1 MQTCQLCI
9 GHSIIGPWRLT
20 DNYMASFPET
30 FRFGEFAGSLLWLV
44 FWIIVI
50 VTLVGL
56 PLIFI
61 VLFYVPLPEIDGEVL
76 TPYLF
81 LTSILYPQSMVPV
94 IETLLDSTLFKV
106 AVFPGFTYGALIAA
120 ATIFIER
127 KFLAKMQ
134 LIVGPLYAGKIEG
147 ILQLMADG
155 LKLLS
160 KEIIVPSGA
169 DKIIFWAAPIAFVA
183 TAAAV
188 IAVIP
193 AAPGWV
199 VADIDV
205 GLLAVFAI
213 LGFFPLIALLFSWAS
228 NSKYPFIGG
237 LRALHQMI
245 AFEIPFILSALS
257 VVLLSGTLNLT
268 DVVESQIQSYWFILF
283 LPISAFVF
291 YISSLA
297 ELERVPFDLPEAEAE
312 IVAGWL
318 TETSGMIYGLIQLGT
333 YIKLYALA
341 ALFVVLFL
349 GGWAGPQIFP
359 AQIMPESEETI
370 IPVIYDAT
378 IANAI
383 FWFTLKTFGIILL
396 MLLPRGISPRIRI
409 DILLHTGWY
418 KLIVLAFINMFI
430 DVALIYGGVLGPGG
444 LLVR

>member
-1 MQTCQLCI
+1 
-9 GHSIIGPWRLT
+9 
-20 DNYMASFPET
+20 MATAPKD
-30 FRFGEFAGSLLWLV
+30 FRFGNFVGSLIQLI
-44 FWIIVI
+44 FWILII
-50 VTLVGL
+50 VTLIGL

-61 VLFYVPLPEIDGEVL
+61 ILFYVPLPPVNGEVL

-81 LTSILYPQSMVPV
+81 FSMMVDPSR
-94 IETLLDSTLFKV
+94 TLPIIKFLIHTDLFRV
-106 AVFPGFTYGALIAA
+106 AVFPGFTYAALLGA

-134 LIVGPLYAGKIEG
+134 LRIGPLYAGKIEG
-147 ILQLMADG
+147 ILQLIADG
-155 LKLLS
+155 LKLIS

-169 DKIIFWAAPIAFVA
+169 DKLIFWAAPVAFVV
-183 TAAAV
+183 TSAAV
-188 IAVIP
+188 IALIP
-193 AAPGWV
+193 VAPGWV
-199 VADIDV
+199 VANLDV
-205 GLLAVFAI
+205 GIIAVFAF

-257 VVLLSGTLNLT
+257 VVILAGSLNLT
-268 DVVESQIQSYWFILF
+268 DITVAQNSYWFILF

-297 ELERVPFDLPEAEAE
+297 ELERIPFDLPEAESE

-333 YIKLYALA
+333 YVKLYALA
-341 ALFVVLFL
+341 ALFVTLFL

-359 AQIMPESEETI
+359 AEIMPGYTG
-370 IPVIYDAT
+370 VKIYNAIT
-378 IANAI
+378 VNAI
-383 FWFTLKTFGIILL
+383 FWFTLKTLGMIMLI
-396 MLLPRGISPRIRI
+396 LLPRGINPRIRI

-418 KLIVLAFINMFI
+418 KLIVLAFINIF
-430 DVALIYGGVLGPGG
+430 VALTLVYSGILGPGG
-444 LLVR
+444 LLPT

>member
-1 MQTCQLCI
+1 V
-9 GHSIIGPWRLT
+9 
-20 DNYMASFPET
+20 N
-30 FRFGEFAGSLLWLV
+30 
-44 FWIIVI
+44 
-50 VTLVGL
+50 
-56 PLIFI
+56 
-61 VLFYVPLPEIDGEVL
+61 GEVL

-81 LTSILYPQSMVPV
+81 FSMMVDPTRT
-94 IETLLDSTLFKV
+94 IPIIKFLIHTDLFRV
-106 AVFPGFTYGALIAA
+106 AVFPGFTYAALLAA

-134 LIVGPLYAGKIEG
+134 LRIGPLYAGKIEG
-147 ILQLMADG
+147 ILQLIADG
-155 LKLLS
+155 LKLIS

-169 DKIIFWAAPIAFVA
+169 DKPIFWTAPVAFVV

-188 IAVIP
+188 VALIP

-199 VADIDV
+199 VADLDV
-205 GLLAVFAI
+205 GIIAIFAF

-257 VVLLSGTLNLT
+257 VVVLSGSLNLT
-268 DVVESQIQSYWFILF
+268 DIANAQHPYWFVLF

-297 ELERVPFDLPEAEAE
+297 ELERIPFDLPEAESE

-333 YIKLYALA
+333 YVKLYALA
-341 ALFVVLFL
+341 ALFVILFL
-349 GGWAGPQIFP
+349 GGWSGPQIFP
-359 AQIMPESEETI
+359 EEI
-370 IPVIYDAT
+370 IPGYTGDKIYNAAT
-378 IANAI
+378 INAI
-383 FWFTLKTFGIILL
+383 FWFTVKTLGMIMLI
-396 MLLPRGISPRIRI
+396 LLPRGINPRIRI

-418 KLIVLAFINMFI
+418 KLIVLAFINIF
-430 DVALIYGGVLGPGG
+430 VALSLVYGGILGPGG
-444 LLVR
+444 LLSA

>member
-1 MQTCQLCI
+1 MSTA
-9 GHSIIGPWRLT
+9 PK
-20 DNYMASFPET
+20 D
-30 FRFGEFAGSLLWLV
+30 FRFGNFVGSLIQLI
-44 FWIIVI
+44 FWILII
-50 VTLVGL
+50 VTLIGL

-61 VLFYVPLPEIDGEVL
+61 ILFYVPLPPVNGEVL

-81 LTSILYPQSMVPV
+81 FSMMVDPSR
-94 IETLLDSTLFKV
+94 TLPIIKFLIHTDLFRV
-106 AVFPGFTYGALIAA
+106 AVFPGFTYAALLGA

-134 LIVGPLYAGKIEG
+134 LRIGPLYAGKIEG
-147 ILQLMADG
+147 ILQLIADG
-155 LKLLS
+155 LKLIS

-169 DKIIFWAAPIAFVA
+169 DKLIFWAAPVAFVV

-188 IAVIP
+188 IALIP
-193 AAPGWV
+193 VAPGWV
-199 VADIDV
+199 VANLDV
-205 GLLAVFAI
+205 GIIAVFAF

-257 VVLLSGTLNLT
+257 VVILAGSLNLT
-268 DVVESQIQSYWFILF
+268 DITVAQNSYWFILF

-297 ELERVPFDLPEAEAE
+297 ELERIPFDLPEAESE

-333 YIKLYALA
+333 YVKLYALA
-341 ALFVVLFL
+341 ALFVTLFL

-359 AQIMPESEETI
+359 AEIMPGYTG
-370 IPVIYDAT
+370 VKIYNAIT
-378 IANAI
+378 VNAI
-383 FWFTLKTFGIILL
+383 FWFTLKTLGMIMLI
-396 MLLPRGISPRIRI
+396 LLPRGINPRIRI

-418 KLIVLAFINMFI
+418 KLIVLAFINIF
-430 DVALIYGGVLGPGG
+430 VALTLVYSGILGPGG
-444 LLVR
+444 LLPT

>member
-1 MQTCQLCI
+1 LATA
-9 GHSIIGPWRLT
+9 PK
-20 DNYMASFPET
+20 D
-30 FRFGEFAGSLLWLV
+30 FRFGNFVGSLIQLI
-44 FWIIVI
+44 FWILII
-50 VTLVGL
+50 VTLIGL

-61 VLFYVPLPEIDGEVL
+61 ILFYVPLPPVNGEVL

-81 LTSILYPQSMVPV
+81 FSMMVDPSR
-94 IETLLDSTLFKV
+94 TLPIIKFLIHTDLFRV
-106 AVFPGFTYGALIAA
+106 AVFPGFTYAALLGA

-134 LIVGPLYAGKIEG
+134 LRIGPLYAGKIEG
-147 ILQLMADG
+147 ILQLIADG
-155 LKLLS
+155 LKLIS

-169 DKIIFWAAPIAFVA
+169 DKLIFWAAPVAFVV
-183 TAAAV
+183 TSAAV
-188 IAVIP
+188 ISLIP
-193 AAPGWV
+193 VAPGWV
-199 VADIDV
+199 VANLDV
-205 GLLAVFAI
+205 GIIAVFAF

-257 VVLLSGTLNLT
+257 VVILAGSLNLT
-268 DVVESQIQSYWFILF
+268 DITVAQNSYWFILF

-297 ELERVPFDLPEAEAE
+297 ELERIPFDLPEAESE

-333 YIKLYALA
+333 YVKLYALA
-341 ALFVVLFL
+341 ALFVTLFL

-359 AQIMPESEETI
+359 AEIMPGYTG
-370 IPVIYDAT
+370 VKIYNAIT
-378 IANAI
+378 VNAI
-383 FWFTLKTFGIILL
+383 FWFTLKTLGMIMLI
-396 MLLPRGISPRIRI
+396 LLPRGINPRIRI

-418 KLIVLAFINMFI
+418 KLIVLAFINIF
-430 DVALIYGGVLGPGG
+430 VALALVYSGILGPGG
-444 LLVR
+444 ILPT

>member
-1 MQTCQLCI
+1 
-9 GHSIIGPWRLT
+9 
-20 DNYMASFPET
+20 MATAPKD
-30 FRFGEFAGSLLWLV
+30 FRFGNFVGSVIQLILWIL
-44 FWIIVI
+44 VI
-50 VTLVGL
+50 VTLIGL

-61 VLFYVPLPEIDGEVL
+61 ILFYVPLPPVNDEVL

-81 LTSILYPQSMVPV
+81 FSMMVDPTRTVP
-94 IETLLDSTLFKV
+94 IINFLIHTDLFRV
-106 AVFPGFTYGALIAA
+106 AVFPGFTYAALLAA

-134 LIVGPLYAGKIEG
+134 LRIGPLYAGKIEG
-147 ILQLMADG
+147 ILQLIADG
-155 LKLLS
+155 LKLIS

-169 DKIIFWAAPIAFVA
+169 DKLIFWAAPVAFVV
-183 TAAAV
+183 TSAAV
-188 IAVIP
+188 VSLIP

-199 VADIDV
+199 VADLDV
-205 GLLAVFAI
+205 GIIAVFAF

-257 VVLLSGTLNLT
+257 VVILAGSLNLT
-268 DVVESQIQSYWFILF
+268 DIAEAQYPYWFILF

-297 ELERVPFDLPEAEAE
+297 ELERIPFDLPEAESE

-333 YIKLYALA
+333 YVKLYALA
-341 ALFVVLFL
+341 ALFVILFL

-359 AQIMPESEETI
+359 EEI
-370 IPVIYDAT
+370 IPGYTGDKIYNAT
-378 IANAI
+378 TVNAI
-383 FWFTLKTFGIILL
+383 FWFTIKTLSMIMLV
-396 MLLPRGISPRIRI
+396 LLPRGINPRIRI

-418 KLIVLAFINMFI
+418 KLIVLAFINIF
-430 DVALIYGGVLGPGG
+430 VALSLVYGGILGPGG
-444 LLVR
+444 LLST